1 MDQKRKNPF
10 KNGKF
15 SKKNEI
21 LKKIKILKK
30 KSNNQ
35 KMKKISK
42 KNEILKKIKILKKN
56 QTIKNRKMKKFWN
69 K

>member
-1 MDQKRKNPF
+1 M
-10 KNGKF
+10 
-15 SKKNEI
+15 
-21 LKKIKILKK
+21 KK
-30 KSNNQ
+30 KFQ
-35 KMKKISK
+35 

>member
-21 LKKIKILKK
+21 LKKNENFEKKSNNEKILKK
-30 KSNNQ
+30 
-35 KMKKISK
+35 
-42 KNEILKKIKILKKN
+42 
-56 QTIKNRKMKKFWN
+56 MKKF
-69 K
+69 